1 MMQAEAVNSNLPIL
15 EKNEYQSWRDEISA
29 YGRAQKCAC
38 NLIWC
43 PNCFKRRWVS
53 KEVARLLQFNW
64 TKTRQVILTFSRKA
78 LKDGEEAYQYTQD
91 HKLIAGFI
99 RNLKRGLKVK
109 KGKTWAWKF
118 PPVMISKYRYFLEWH
133 KDGFPHYHIFIEV
146 ESEGK
151 KGMIGQDFIHYYWPD
166 GVIIKEKPFKSLKHW
181 HYTIGDL
188 KKFGY
193 FGREKKH
200 QTTLPA
206 WALDRGDIK
215 IYRSGGSRSGDTQA
229 KDALDHYAADAVE
242 RLKKRTIFNE
252 VATTALSKWVE
263 LISKDGVKEF
273 VNKETGEI
281 MMVEEKTY
289 RDRLKACGQETKIK
303 IVAAGRT
310 IEGIFKIPYHKIVKQ
325 FKGIYIKGE
334 GYVFKI
340 GRTDIAKLMGVIEK
354 ITLYVRHK
362 ISVWHKE
369 LVGLERWKYY
379 LQEVDYSRA

>member
-1 MMQAEAVNSNLPIL
+1 MQVEVKNAAFPIL
-15 EKNEYQSWRDEISA
+15 EKNEYQSARDENWA

-43 PNCFKRRWVS
+43 PDCFKRRWIP
-53 KEVARLLQFNW
+53 KEIKKLLEFDH
-64 TKTRQVILTFSRKA
+64 TRTRQIILTFSRDGF
-78 LKDGEEAYQYTQD
+78 KDGQDAWEYTQD
-91 HKLIAGFI
+91 HSLVTNFI
-99 RNLKRGLKVK
+99 RNLRRGLKVK

-151 KGMIGQDFIHYYWPD
+151 EGMIGQDFIHYYWPA

-181 HYTIGDL
+181 QYTIGDL

-200 QTTLPA
+200 QTTLPK

-215 IYRSGGSRSGDTQA
+215 IYRSGGSRSGEAQK
-229 KDALDHYAADAVE
+229 KDAFDVYCDNAISRAREQTELTKREYGIKPVKVE
-242 RLKKRTIFNE
+242 Q
-252 VATTALSKWVE
+252 
-263 LISKDGVKEF
+263 
-273 VNKETGEI
+273 
-281 MMVEEKTY
+281 KTY
-289 RDRLKACGQETKIK
+289 RERINDCGQESKVK
-303 IVAAGRT
+303 LVAAGRT
-310 IEGIFKIPYHKIVKQ
+310 IEGVFKIPYRKIVKQ

-340 GRTDIAKLMGVIEK
+340 GRSDIAKLMGVIEK